1 MPFELW
7 KKCADEIAAEAPNV
21 ECWFSGSGEPL
32 LQPELLLRMISYGK
46 SVGLGA
52 LHLNTNGMLLG
63 PELAERILSS
73 GLDVLVFGVD
83 GVTKAT
89 YESIRVGGDWDQL
102 FGNIR
107 EVLARR
113 KARSSGP
120 EILVQIIEMDENA
133 REVDRFR
140 DYWLQQGA
148 VVKVRRKL
156 SWGGRL
162 ATPSSVSKELR
173 IPCPWAITLMHV
185 LWDGRIPRCAG
196 DTEGDD
202 SAGNAWHSSLVELW
216 ARLAPHRALHLER
229 RFDELPERCRDCKD
243 WMTGASTRER
253 PQVAKRAGVAGVRSI
268 SQRS

>member
-1 MPFELW
+1 M
-7 KKCADEIAAEAPNV
+7 
-21 ECWFSGSGEPL
+21 
-32 LQPELLLRMISYGK
+32 
-46 SVGLGA
+46 
-52 LHLNTNGMLLG
+52 
-63 PELAERILSS
+63 SS
-73 GLDVLVFGVD
+73 CSASTGQQ
-83 GVTKAT
+83 AT

-113 KARSSGP
+113 EARSSGP
-120 EILVQIIEMDENA
+120 EIQVQIIEMDENA
-133 REVDRFR
+133 SEVDRFR
-140 DYWLQQGA
+140 DYWLEQGA

-162 ATPSSVSKELR
+162 ATPSSVLKELR

-202 SAGNAWHSSLVELW
+202 SACNAWHSSLVELW

-243 WMTGASTRER
+243 WMTGASMRER
-253 PQVAKRAGVAGVRSI
+253 PQVATRAGDCRRSLHFAAILRGHDGIRHSVQPTVRRREELYYI
-268 SQRS
+268 AQAVTFGNLG